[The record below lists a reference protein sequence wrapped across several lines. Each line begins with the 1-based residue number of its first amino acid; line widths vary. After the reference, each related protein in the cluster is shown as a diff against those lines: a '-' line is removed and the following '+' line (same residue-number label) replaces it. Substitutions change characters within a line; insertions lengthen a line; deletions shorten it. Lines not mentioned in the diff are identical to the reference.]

1 MILYFLICHRT
12 GKRIVANKMNRFVL
26 VPFQVPCSLL
36 ALLVTK
42 LSLQELR
49 AGVHLLLGLGLREV
63 VG

>member
-1 MILYFLICHRT
+1 
-12 GKRIVANKMNRFVL
+12 MNRFVL
-26 VPFQVPCSLL
+26 VPFHVPCSLL